1 MKSIF
6 LSKSAITKVNTN
18 RGWMEK
24 RGELRNAQREGGTR
38 GDGEMQ
44 KEGMEKHTILIYT
57 SKEKHIDIYYICVSA
72 AHLKS

>member
-1 MKSIF
+1 
-6 LSKSAITKVNTN
+6 
-18 RGWMEK
+18 MEK

-72 AHLKS
+72 AHLKT